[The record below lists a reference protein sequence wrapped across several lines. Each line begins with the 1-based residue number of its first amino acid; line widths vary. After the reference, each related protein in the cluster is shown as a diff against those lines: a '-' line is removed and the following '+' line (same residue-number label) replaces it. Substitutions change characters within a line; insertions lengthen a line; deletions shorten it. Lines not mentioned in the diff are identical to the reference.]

1 MKLTLL
7 GEIHSKSKVITGTRF
22 GELQP
27 PVLISFNKI
36 QIGIGFDYQN
46 WNWN

>member
-1 MKLTLL
+1 MKVTSL
-7 GEIHSKSKVITGTRF
+7 GAIHSKSRVITGTRF
-22 GELQP
+22 GELKP
-27 PVLISFNKI
+27 PVFISFSNI

>member
-1 MKLTLL
+1 MTSL
-7 GEIHSKSKVITGTRF
+7 GEIQSKSRVITGMKF
-22 GELQP
+22 GELEPQ
-27 PVLISFNKI
+27 VLISLSKI